1 MLLMKKWLN
10 IIDSK
15 FSLLFLAIKIVSS
28 ASNRSKIKFP
38 GSEQGVNSH
47 MAGLAVRLS
56 SCTES

>member
-1 MLLMKKWLN
+1 MQFIAFSIMAKYKQQMLLMKKWLN

-38 GSEQGVNSH
+38 GSEQGVK
-47 MAGLAVRLS
+47 
-56 SCTES
+56 

>member
-38 GSEQGVNSH
+38 GSEQGVK
-47 MAGLAVRLS
+47 
-56 SCTES
+56 